1 MLGKTFDCGNE
12 NMTALSDCK
21 YCVHKYRRSRYQN
34 IPVAR
39 QFPINMISSDWRHL
53 MSSVVWTGCAACGAC
68 LLPEKKK
75 ERKRMKEARNNDADL
90 SACNVAEGEPG
101 FRWPCTRIWNF
112 PRYVDG
118 GAARA
123 MRASGGD
130 EGGDGE
136 EDRDEGQC
144 LHKTTRGYRLSVL
157 DCRGV
162 CYAGCASRGYVPCLT
177 SCDSN
182 STQTLLSASAIPLSF
197 AAHCV
202 LSLPLYKVSG
212 SRRPPII
219 DCLLKRAIASET
231 SQYYWNY
238 CKI

>member
-1 MLGKTFDCGNE
+1 MQKIS
-12 NMTALSDCK
+12 LSK
-21 YCVHKYRRSRYQN
+21 H
-34 IPVAR
+34 PVKLIS
-39 QFPINMISSDWRHL
+39 INMISSVWRCL
-53 MSSVVWTGCAACGAC
+53 RMVWIGCSVRCISVAR
-68 LLPEKKK
+68 EKKEK
-75 ERKRMKEARNNDADL
+75 ERVKEPRNNDADL
-90 SACNVAEGEPG
+90 SASNAAEGEPG

-130 EGGDGE
+130 EGGGE
-136 EDRDEGQC
+136 EGRDEGQC

-197 AAHCV
+197 ALCAVAASPHSV
-202 LSLPLYKVSG
+202 
-212 SRRPPII
+212 RPEE
-219 DCLLKRAIASET
+219 ASQ
-231 SQYYWNY
+231 S
-238 CKI
+238 